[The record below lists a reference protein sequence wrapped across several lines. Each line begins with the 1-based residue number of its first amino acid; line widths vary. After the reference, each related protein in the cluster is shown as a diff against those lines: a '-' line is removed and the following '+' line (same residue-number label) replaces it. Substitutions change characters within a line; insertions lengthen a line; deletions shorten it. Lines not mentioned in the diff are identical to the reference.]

1 MNEIDK
7 QCIQMYNEHFKNN
20 IKKIQDERIRSLI
33 KINVNDN
40 YTGLVHQVAKLIIE
54 LAGDMQINE
63 LYFGLFVYL
72 YRNGYLSKDMQFQ
85 YGKSEHEL
93 EYLLGASVVSGK
105 GVCRNIATLLKDVMN
120 EISSISGNKSKSFCV
135 GVNSEHYN
143 AQIDN
148 RNMPQN
154 FQLRVADSTGRSKY
168 IEITRECI

>member
-20 IKKIQDERIRSLI
+20 IKIIQDERIRSLI
-33 KINVNDN
+33 KTNVNDN
-40 YTGLVHQVAKLIIE
+40 YTSLVHRAAKLIIE
-54 LAGDMQINE
+54 LAGDIKKE
-63 LYFGLFVYL
+63 EVYFGLFVYL

-120 EISSISGNKSKSFCV
+120 EISSISGNKSKALCV

-168 IEITRECI
+168 IKITREFI